1 MLCLR
6 FSKITLL
13 GLCLVFSAAYA
24 QENNQQGQ
32 QQQKPGSDQSEWLSL
47 QAKLQV
53 LKSKIRSKTD
63 IVRKLIND
71 KQVTTDE
78 KTAVSIVNTLKVEYR
93 DLQIAIREYEEQRSL
108 MNYRFPEKGRSES
121 RTYERIE
128 MKPLEQMETEF
139 SLEGKVKKTVSRLK
153 SAYSSS
159 SAEKKRVEAPP
170 PPVEPAKDP
179 SRVSTQESQI
189 LSK

>member
-1 MLCLR
+1 MPCLK
-6 FSKITLL
+6 FSKILFV
-13 GLCLVFSAAYA
+13 GLCLVFFEAYA
-24 QENNQQGQ
+24 QENNQPA
-32 QQQKPGSDQSEWLSL
+32 QQQKPSNDQSEWLAV

-63 IVRKLIND
+63 TVRKLIND
-71 KQVTTDE
+71 KHATSDE
-78 KTAVSIVNTLKVEYR
+78 KTAVGIVNSLKVEYR
-93 DLQIAIREYEEQRSL
+93 DLQIAIREYEEQRNL

-121 RTYERIE
+121 RTYERMEI
-128 MKPLEQMETEF
+128 KPLEQMETEF

-153 SAYSSS
+153 SAYSNP
-159 SAEKKRVEAPP
+159 AVEKKAVEMPP
-170 PPVEPAKDP
+170 AAAETAKDP